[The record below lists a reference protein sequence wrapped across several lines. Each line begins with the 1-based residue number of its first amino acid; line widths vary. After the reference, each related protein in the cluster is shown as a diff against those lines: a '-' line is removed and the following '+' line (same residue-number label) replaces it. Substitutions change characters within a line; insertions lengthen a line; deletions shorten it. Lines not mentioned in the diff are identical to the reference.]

1 MKCRGC
7 GREIEPN
14 SIFCNWCGAQQLR
27 ERKRAVTVPTPRL
40 LPSGSWFIQL
50 RRENLNITRA
60 TAEECRSAAL
70 AARKQWLADEAAGLH
85 REEREKLLLS
95 DAITRYIES
104 RRSRLRNKSIEQ
116 YEYIRDKRFESL
128 MSMRIYDIT
137 SDDVDAAI
145 EQELRKKSRK
155 GGTVSAKT
163 VIDAYGLV
171 ASVLR
176 KYAKNS
182 EIDVSL
188 PEIQRRFPVI
198 LTPEEIY
205 PAVKGT
211 DIELDCLLAMWLSLT
226 ISEIRGLTKS
236 KSVRGSKLYIVETV
250 VDVHGKAERRD
261 GGKEETRPRVYDIPP
276 YIGKLIDKVEGDVIE
291 PRSSHA
297 VYMRFQRLLVNAG
310 LPKMRFHALRHVNA
324 SVMAEED
331 IPTVI
336 AQERGGWK
344 TDSTMKRVYTHTF
357 TASRLE
363 ADKKINARFEKLVEN
378 TDFTNTITNEK

>member
-1 MKCRGC
+1 MRCRGC
-7 GREIEPN
+7 GRDIESN
-14 SIFCNWCGAQQLR
+14 SIFCNWCGAQQIR
-27 ERKRAVTVPTPRL
+27 ERKRAVTVPAPRL
-40 LPSGSWFIQL
+40 LPSGNWTIQL
-50 RRENLNITRA
+50 RREGMRITCR
-60 TAEECRSAAL
+60 TAEECRTEAIS
-70 AARKQWLADEAAGLH
+70 ARKQWLADEASGLH
-85 REEREKLLLS
+85 REQQKNILLS

-104 RRSRLRNKSIEQ
+104 KRSRLRNKSIEQ

-128 MSMRIYDIT
+128 MSMHINDIT

-188 PEIQRRFPVI
+188 PEMQRRFPVI
-198 LTPEEIY
+198 LAPEEIY

-297 VYMRFQRLLVNAG
+297 VYMRFQRLLVDAG

-378 TDFTNTITNEK
+378 TDFTHEITHEK

>member
-1 MKCRGC
+1 MRCRGC
-7 GREIEPN
+7 GRDIESN
-14 SIFCNWCGAQQLR
+14 SIFCNWCGAQQIR
-27 ERKRAVTVPTPRL
+27 ERKRAVTVPAPRL
-40 LPSGSWFIQL
+40 LPSGNWTIQL
-50 RRENLNITRA
+50 RREGMRITCR
-60 TAEECRSAAL
+60 TAEECRAEAI
-70 AARKQWLADEAAGLH
+70 AARKQWLADEASGLH
-85 REEREKLLLS
+85 REQQKNILLS

-104 RRSRLRNKSIEQ
+104 KRSRLRNKSIEQ

-128 MSMRIYDIT
+128 MSMHINDIT

-155 GGTVSAKT
+155 GGTLSPKT

-176 KYAKNS
+176 KYVKDS

-188 PEIQRRFPVI
+188 PEIQRSFPVI

-276 YIGKLIDKVEGDVIE
+276 YIGKLIDEVKGDVIE

-297 VYMRFQRLLVNAG
+297 VYMRFQRVLVNAG

-357 TASRLE
+357 TASRLD

-378 TDFTNTITNEK
+378 TDFTHEITHEK

>member
-1 MKCRGC
+1 MRCRGC
-7 GREIEPN
+7 GRDIESN
-14 SIFCNWCGAQQLR
+14 SIFCNWCGAQQIR
-27 ERKRAVTVPTPRL
+27 ERKRAVTVPAPRL
-40 LPSGSWFIQL
+40 LPSGNWTIQL
-50 RRENLNITRA
+50 RREGMRITCR
-60 TAEECRSAAL
+60 TAEECRAEAIS
-70 AARKQWLADEAAGLH
+70 ARKQWLADEASGLH
-85 REEREKLLLS
+85 REQQKNILLS

-104 RRSRLRNKSIEQ
+104 KRSRLRNKSIEQ

-128 MSMRIYDIT
+128 MSMHINDIT

-155 GGTVSAKT
+155 GGTLSPKT

-176 KYAKNS
+176 KYVKDL
-182 EIDVSL
+182 EIEVSL
-188 PEIQRRFPVI
+188 PEIQRSFPVI

-276 YIGKLIDKVEGDVIE
+276 YIGKLIDEVKGDVIE

-297 VYMRFQRLLVNAG
+297 VYMRLQRVLVNAG

-378 TDFTNTITNEK
+378 TDFTHEITHEK

>member
-1 MKCRGC
+1 M
-7 GREIEPN
+7 
-14 SIFCNWCGAQQLR
+14 
-27 ERKRAVTVPTPRL
+27 
-40 LPSGSWFIQL
+40 
-50 RRENLNITRA
+50 
-60 TAEECRSAAL
+60 
-70 AARKQWLADEAAGLH
+70 H
-85 REEREKLLLS
+85 REQQKNILLS

-104 RRSRLRNKSIEQ
+104 KRSRLRNKSIEQ

-128 MSMRIYDIT
+128 MSMHINDIT

-155 GGTVSAKT
+155 GGTLSPKT

-176 KYAKNS
+176 KYVKDS

-188 PEIQRRFPVI
+188 PEIQRSFPVI

-276 YIGKLIDKVEGDVIE
+276 YIGKLIDEVKGDVIE

-297 VYMRFQRLLVNAG
+297 VYMRFQRVLVNAG
-310 LPKMRFHALRHVNA
+310 LPKIRFHALRHVNA

-378 TDFTNTITNEK
+378 TDFTHEITHEK